1 MGSEINGLNK
11 ELTEKI
17 QYLYKALDECMKI
30 VKSLKE
36 ENQILKET
44 QELISLKSKST
55 NDLSKIRGD

>member
-1 MGSEINGLNK
+1 MGSEISSLNK

-36 ENQILKET
+36 ENQVLKDT
-44 QELISLKSKST
+44 YKLISLKNT

>member
-1 MGSEINGLNK
+1 MGSEIDSLNK

-36 ENQILKET
+36 ENQVLKDT
-44 QELISLKSKST
+44 YELISLKNT

>member
-1 MGSEINGLNK
+1 MSSEINNLNK

-44 QELISLKSKST
+44 QEIISLKST

>member
-1 MGSEINGLNK
+1 MSPEIDSLNK

-30 VKSLKE
+30 VKSLKQ
-36 ENQILKET
+36 ENQILKDT
-44 QELISLKSKST
+44 YELMSLKNT